1 MIEPLLER
9 RGRVKGG
16 TSLTLLAKESR
27 TLPEMFLKRVERSF
41 SKRAY
46 LEKVNGRWV
55 ERTFGELYDRSARVA
70 TYLLSQGLKLGD
82 KVCIMGATRPEWCI
96 CDLGG
101 LLAGAVTVGA
111 YPTLSAPQLK
121 YLLEHSD
128 STFLFVEG
136 VEEVKKVEEI
146 LRELK
151 LLRQVIVWKEE
162 GVPFSSDRPW
172 LIPFREVLQTPLDR
186 PAIDARIAEIDPSDP
201 AIIVYTSGTTGP
213 PKGALISHRNILTLL
228 SGQDETMPFTED
240 DLTMSFLPMAHVAER
255 VLAFYGRISAGVA
268 TAFATSIPAVLEE
281 VKEIRPTLFG
291 SVPRI
296 FEKAYA
302 RIMGE
307 VEKLNPR
314 RKRIFRW
321 AEGVGR
327 EVVRR
332 WQKGERIPLPLRL
345 KYRLAS
351 ALVFSKIREAFGGRA
366 DFFVTGAAPIAYE
379 ILEFFW
385 AAGFPIYEVYG
396 MTESTVVTHANRL
409 GEVRLGSVGKPFS
422 FVEDRIAE
430 DGEILVRGA
439 TVFLGYYKNP
449 EATREAIDAEGWLH
463 TGDIGYKDKD
473 GFLYIRDRKKHIIIT
488 SGGKNIT
495 PANIEQA
502 IKNEDPLISQV
513 HVHGDRR
520 PYLTALITIHPLEAL
535 EWAEAKGL
543 LTLPRETVEQLK
555 LALTA
560 NPFFRSPELAQ
571 VVRSVASSEEVRRRI
586 VEATRRANAQFAR
599 VEQVRR
605 IYILERD
612 FSLEE
617 NEVTPTLKVKRK
629 EVEQKFQELFDRIY
643 NEPGFA
649 LEVMSPRE
657 GGE

>member
-9 RGRVKGG
+9 RAKAVIRKPAE
-16 TSLTLLAKESR
+16 LLAKSSR
-27 TLPEMFLKRVERSF
+27 TLPEMFLKRVERSQN
-41 SKRAY
+41 KLAY
-46 LEKVNGRWV
+46 MEKVNGNWV
-55 ERTFGELYDRSARVA
+55 RRTYGFLYDQSARVA
-70 TYLLSQGLKLGD
+70 TYLLRSGISLQE
-82 KVCIMGATRPEWCI
+82 KVCIMGNTRPEWCI

-101 LLAGAVTVGA
+101 LLAGSVTVGA

-121 YLLEHSD
+121 YILEHSD
-128 STFLFVEG
+128 ARYLFVEG
-136 VEEVKKVEEI
+136 KVEVEKVLDI
-146 LRELK
+146 KRDLPLLK
-151 LLRQVIVWKEE
+151 EVIVWREE
-162 GVPFSSDRPW
+162 GVPFSSDKPW
-172 LIPFREVLQTPLDR
+172 LIPFRKILETLPDR
-186 PAIDARIAEIDPSDP
+186 TLIDARISEINPLDP

-213 PKGALISHRNILTLL
+213 PKGALISHKNIMTLL
-228 SGQDETMPFTED
+228 SGQNETIPFSEND
-240 DLTMSFLPMAHVAER
+240 ITMSFLPMAHVAER
-255 VLAFYGRISAGVA
+255 VLAFYGRISAGIA
-268 TAFATSIPAVLEE
+268 TAFATSIPAVLNE

-321 AEGVGR
+321 AEGIGR

-332 WQKGERIPLPLRL
+332 WQKGEKIPLGLRL
-345 KYRLAS
+345 QYLLVSR
-351 ALVFSKIREAFGGRA
+351 LVFSKIREAFGGRA
-366 DFFVTGAAPIAYE
+366 DFFITGAAPIAYE

-385 AAGFPIYEVYG
+385 AAGIPIYEVYG
-396 MTESTVVTHANRL
+396 MTEGTVVSHANRM

-422 FVEDRIAE
+422 FVKDKIAE
-430 DGEILVRGA
+430 DGEILIRGD

-449 EATREAIDAEGWLH
+449 EATKETIDHEGWLH
-463 TGDIGYKDKD
+463 TGDIGYKDQD

-502 IKNEDPLISQV
+502 IKNQDPLISQV

-535 EWAEAKGL
+535 EWAEAKGIL
-543 LTLPRETVEQLK
+543 HLPPAEIQALK
-555 LALTA
+555 TELTA
-560 NPFFRSPELAQ
+560 NPFFRSQSLAEIVRQ
-571 VVRSVASSEEVRRRI
+571 VSHHPEVRNRM
-586 VEATRRANAQFAR
+586 VEAVKRANEEFSR

-605 IYILERD
+605 IYILDRD

-629 EVEQKFQELFDRIY
+629 EVEAKFKEVFDRIY
-643 NEPGFA
+643 SDPHFS
-649 LEVMSPRE
+649 LEVMSPRDS
-657 GGE
+657 GD